1 MKKFLLT
8 IFALSTSLLAE
19 SYKVDTIETPLE
31 IAPEIGGLSFT
42 PSGELVVVTRRSG
55 IQIAKTAKDP
65 KAFQWR
71 SFSDDSLHNPC
82 GVQVLNKDEI
92 VVSQMAE
99 LTKISDTDGDGIA
112 DSYETISNEFGLSG
126 NYHETN
132 YILPDKNGGWYIAV
146 GTASHNGPTFY
157 HTQGEYKH
165 NGRRGRNF
173 AAVKWKGWVMHI
185 DAKGKMTPF
194 AKGFRMHNGM
204 GMSPDGKI
212 FAGDNQGDWR
222 GTSPIYHVQK
232 DKFYGHPS
240 ALVWDDKFTKE
251 VSDNPLFYYINNME
265 QYEKDRTPAAIEL
278 PHGIMCSSPGE
289 IIFDTKGAFGPYKG
303 QAFVSDIAGPRL
315 VRLMFEEVNGVTQGA
330 CIKFAEKKLKTGN
343 NRLAFNPKGDAL
355 YVGQTMRGWGKPSEG
370 IQRISFNDEAP
381 DSILK
386 MELKKEG
393 FLVTFTKVKSKKELE
408 NLKNYGIQS
417 YYYPSTHKYGA
428 RQTDKKNLNLI
439 KASASK
445 DNKSVLIQ
453 FEGLCTKRLFQL
465 DLRGEL
471 AEGLDQKTIVYTVNK
486 LQPGT
491 IINEVKAKAAPA
503 PLKPASVKLSKVNDK
518 VTVTVDGKLFTEF
531 IQGPNKP
538 CLYPINGIDQE
549 NMTRH
554 YPFKNGVKGESSDHP
569 WHTGIYFTFGKING
583 VDFWNTK
590 HGKTQQIKTVEL
602 QTQGNKIIAH
612 NHWMNQDKKML
623 SDITEIT
630 FSADSQSRYIDY
642 KVTLI
647 ADTSDLNFGDTKEG
661 MMAIRMDPSFRV
673 KDQKATLIN
682 SNGIQGKDVW
692 GKQALWVSYAN
703 TSGSVISIMESSKNF
718 RSPTHWH
725 ARDYGLCSANPFG
738 ARSYTRDRSKN
749 GAHTLKKGQQMTF
762 HYRFVFHKNPN
773 TKNAIDKIYKS
784 WTQK

>member
-8 IFALSTSLLAE
+8 LFALSTSLLAE

-55 IQIAKTAKDP
+55 IQIAKTTKDP

-71 SFSDDSLHNPC
+71 NFSDDSLHNPC

-251 VSDNPLFYYINNME
+251 VSDNPLFYYINNMK

-343 NRLAFNPKGDAL
+343 NRLVFSPKGDEL

-370 IQRISFNDEAP
+370 IQRISFNGEAP
-381 DSILK
+381 DSIL
-386 MELKKEG
+386 
-393 FLVTFTKVKSKKELE
+393 
-408 NLKNYGIQS
+408 
-417 YYYPSTHKYGA
+417 
-428 RQTDKKNLNLI
+428 
-439 KASASK
+439 
-445 DNKSVLIQ
+445 
-453 FEGLCTKRLFQL
+453 
-465 DLRGEL
+465 
-471 AEGLDQKTIVYTVNK
+471 
-486 LQPGT
+486 
-491 IINEVKAKAAPA
+491 
-503 PLKPASVKLSKVNDK
+503 
-518 VTVTVDGKLFTEF
+518 
-531 IQGPNKP
+531 
-538 CLYPINGIDQE
+538 
-549 NMTRH
+549 NM
-554 YPFKNGVKGESSDHP
+554 
-569 WHTGIYFTFGKING
+569 
-583 VDFWNTK
+583 
-590 HGKTQQIKTVEL
+590 Q
-602 QTQGNKIIAH
+602 
-612 NHWMNQDKKML
+612 
-623 SDITEIT
+623 
-630 FSADSQSRYIDY
+630 
-642 KVTLI
+642 
-647 ADTSDLNFGDTKEG
+647 
-661 MMAIRMDPSFRV
+661 
-673 KDQKATLIN
+673 
-682 SNGIQGKDVW
+682 
-692 GKQALWVSYAN
+692 
-703 TSGSVISIMESSKNF
+703 
-718 RSPTHWH
+718 RS
-725 ARDYGLCSANPFG
+725 
-738 ARSYTRDRSKN
+738 
-749 GAHTLKKGQQMTF
+749 
-762 HYRFVFHKNPN
+762 
-773 TKNAIDKIYKS
+773 
-784 WTQK
+784 